1 MNIFIIL
8 LLMYYR
14 YKCAISQIPPIFGS
28 QNINSQQAP
37 VFGSQNIN
45 DITSLIGNDGRQL
58 LTPNNQCYCAL
69 ISACTGITLL
79 PGRYN
84 NFINRIISTG
94 PTGPESCP
102 TNYVLC
108 CSGIPQPTNPICGRR
123 KVALTSTVADVAPY
137 GAYPWHAALFHRLS
151 DQYIGAAVVI
161 TSTYLITVAHRVFEL
176 NNNFRIRLGLWS
188 LSVNTYPYFEAFPV
202 FTQIHANFNSNTL
215 QNDFA
220 VIQIDRPIPFANY
233 VSINTACLPT
243 SVPAAGTRC
252 WTAGWGVSSFNNG
265 QYQNVLTQVQVP
277 IVEATACQT
286 RLRGSRLGIYFIFD
300 AVSFICAGGEP
311 GRDACTGDGGGAL
324 VCEVATNQFQVVG
337 LTSWGVGC
345 GQTLVPGVYVNIY
358 NYLTIIRNYVS
369 VTDNA
374 G

>member
-1 MNIFIIL
+1 MNKMNRYIIVL
-8 LLMYYR
+8 LIYFPYQNV
-14 YKCAISQIPPIFGS
+14 IGQIPPIFGS
-28 QNINSQQAP
+28 QNPNSQQAP

-45 DITSLIGNDGRQL
+45 DLSSLIGSDGRQL
-58 LTPNNQCYCAL
+58 LSPSNQCYCAL
-69 ISACTGITLL
+69 TSACTGITLL
-79 PGRYN
+79 PGRF
-84 NFINRIISTG
+84 NFNNRIINTG
-94 PTGPESCP
+94 PISAESCP

-108 CSGIPQPTNPICGRR
+108 CSGVPQPTNPVCGRR

-137 GAYPWHAALFHRLS
+137 GAYPWHAAIFHRLS

-161 TSTYLITVAHRVFEL
+161 TSTYLITVAHRVYDL

-202 FTQIHANFNSNTL
+202 FSQVHGNFNLNTL

-233 VSINTACLPT
+233 VSVNTACLPT
-243 SVPAAGTRC
+243 SVPAPGTRC

-265 QYQNVLTQVQVP
+265 QYQNLLKQVEVSILAP
-277 IVEATACQT
+277 AMCQL
-286 RLRGSRLGIYFIFD
+286 RLRNSRLGVFFNFD
-300 AVSFICAGGEP
+300 AASFICAGGEP

-345 GQTLVPGVYVNIY
+345 GQTLLPGLYAVVVNTHSMVYIK
-358 NYLTIIRNYVS
+358 
-369 VTDNA
+369 
-374 G
+374 